1 MFDRFG
7 EFAKFELYQPM
18 SLFISLIV
26 LALGVSGILLL
37 TKTRFPKA
45 EKLLSRIA
53 LLSLVVMILC
63 VVLLSN
69 DLCLKGAYTS
79 AIIGVVF
86 LLTTLVLF
94 GLSKRTTTKIWS
106 GLITIP
112 VFICCLLSLFDK
124 GYLFFF
130 YLLALP
136 FAPPIATYD
145 VDETHQVEVHDGGF
159 MACGESLVLTESTCF
174 LFDKQRYA
182 GNNHCV
188 TNIYKVE
195 TVAFDENK
203 ATFLIHHDESRNI
216 ENPYTYETEFN

>member
-1 MFDRFG
+1 MT
-7 EFAKFELYQPM
+7 
-18 SLFISLIV
+18 LFISLIV
-26 LALGVSGILLL
+26 LALGVSGVLLF
-37 TKTRFPKA
+37 TKTNFPKA
-45 EKLLSRIA
+45 EKLLTRMA
-53 LLSLVVMILC
+53 FFSLVGIILC

-69 DLCLKGAYTS
+69 DLRPKGAYTS
-79 AIIGVVF
+79 GIIGMVF
-86 LLTTLVLF
+86 LLTTLILF

-106 GLITIP
+106 SLITIP
-112 VFICCLLSLFDK
+112 IFICCLLSLFDK

-136 FAPPIATYD
+136 FKPPIATYD
-145 VDETHQVEVHDGGF
+145 VDKTHQVEVRDGGF

-182 GNNHCV
+182 GDTHCV
-188 TNIYKVE
+188 TNIHKVE

-203 ATFLIHHDESRNI
+203 ATFLIYHDDSRKV